1 MMDIDCGWRMTSS
14 APIGQ
19 LTRGNKMIS
28 QGVATTSSNLDKK
41 PEERANGIDVTDVE
55 VRFANGYFGL
65 KKTSLIIEPG
75 SFCTLLGP
83 SGSGKTTLLR
93 TIAGLLTPNSGSIA
107 IGAKDVTRLPV
118 QARNIGFVF
127 QNYAL
132 FPHMN
137 VAQNIEYPLKLH
149 KWSQADRQRRVK
161 EILDLIELPHAAD
174 RAVGELSGGQQQ
186 RVAIG
191 RALVYRPALL
201 LLDEPMGALDRRLR
215 QQLGADLREIQQ
227 RTGITTVY
235 VTHDQEEAFI
245 LSDMVAIMDGGE
257 ILQYDTPAELYF
269 RPNSRFAARF
279 LGEANLID
287 VLSLERGADGR
298 TLVRTS
304 LGSVSLSL
312 PRSILK
318 QNSSLSMVL
327 RPEDI
332 ILLSSNTVDET
343 HAPPVKVH
351 IEKELFL
358 GSRCIVTVSDQS
370 GATYLVECAKSQIPT
385 SGGEIWLTWKVS
397 STVLVDH

>member
-1 MMDIDCGWRMTSS
+1 M
-14 APIGQ
+14 IGQ
-19 LTRGNKMIS
+19 D
-28 QGVATTSSNLDKK
+28 VATTSSNSEKTQ
-41 PEERANGIDVTDVE
+41 EARANGIDVRDVE

-65 KKTSLIIEPG
+65 QRTSLVIEPG

-93 TIAGLLTPNSGSIA
+93 TIAGLLTPSSGAIA
-107 IGAKDVTRLPV
+107 IGEKDVTRLPV

-132 FPHMN
+132 FPHMS

-149 KWSQADRQRRVK
+149 KWTQADRQRRVQ
-161 EILDLIELPHAAD
+161 EVLELIELPLAGD

-191 RALVYRPALL
+191 RALVYRPGLL

-245 LSDMVAIMDGGE
+245 LSDKVAIMDGGE

-269 RPNSRFAARF
+269 RPNSRFVARF

-287 VLSLERGADGR
+287 VLGFDRGTDAA

-312 PRSILK
+312 PPSILRHD
-318 QNSSLSMVL
+318 SSLSIVL
-327 RPEDI
+327 RPEDM
-332 ILLSSNTVDET
+332 ILLNSDNADQKYA
-343 HAPPVKVH
+343 APIRVH
-351 IEKELFL
+351 IEKVLFL

-370 GATYLVECAKSQIPT
+370 GGTLLVECSKAQVPA
-385 SGGEIWLTWKVS
+385 SGGQVWLTWNLAS
-397 STVLVDH
+397 AVLVDR

>member
-1 MMDIDCGWRMTSS
+1 
-14 APIGQ
+14 
-19 LTRGNKMIS
+19 MIR
-28 QGVATTSSNLDKK
+28 QDVAATSSNL
-41 PEERANGIDVTDVE
+41 ERSQEGRANGIDVKGVE
-55 VRFANGYFGL
+55 VQFANGYFGL
-65 KKTSLIIEPG
+65 KKTSLVIEPG

-93 TIAGLLTPNSGSIA
+93 TIAGLLTPSSGAIA
-107 IGAKDVTRLPV
+107 IGTKDVTRLPV

-132 FPHMN
+132 FPHMT

-149 KWSQADRQRRVK
+149 KWTQAERLARVQ
-161 EILDLIELPHAAD
+161 EILELIELPHAGD

-245 LSDMVAIMDGGE
+245 LSDKVAIMDGGE

-269 RPNSRFAARF
+269 RPHSRFVARF
-279 LGEANLID
+279 LGEANLVE
-287 VLSLERGADGR
+287 VLSLDRGVDA
-298 TLVRTS
+298 TALVRTS
-304 LGSVSLSL
+304 LGSISLAL
-312 PRSILK
+312 PRSALRHG
-318 QNSSLSMVL
+318 SSLSMVL
-327 RPEDI
+327 RPEDM
-332 ILLSSNTVDET
+332 ILLDSNAPDNK
-343 HAPPVKVH
+343 HAPPIRVH
-351 IEKELFL
+351 IEKVLFL

-370 GATYLVECAKSQIPT
+370 GGTLLVECSKSQIPP
-385 SGGEIWLTWKVS
+385 SGGEVWLTWNLA
-397 STVLVDH
+397 STVLVDR

>member
-1 MMDIDCGWRMTSS
+1 
-14 APIGQ
+14 
-19 LTRGNKMIS
+19 MIS
-28 QGVATTSSNLDKK
+28 QDATTTKSRSEKN
-41 PEERANGIDVTDVE
+41 EAERANGIEVRDVE
-55 VRFANGYFGL
+55 IRFANGYFGL
-65 KKTSLIIEPG
+65 KKTALSIEPG

-93 TIAGLLTPNSGSIA
+93 TIAGLLTPSSGVIM

-132 FPHMN
+132 FPHMT

-149 KWSQADRQRRVK
+149 KWPQTDRRRRVH
-161 EILDLIELPHAAD
+161 EILELIELPNAGD

-227 RTGITTVY
+227 RTGITAVY

-245 LSDMVAIMDGGE
+245 LSDKVAIMDGGE
-257 ILQYDTPAELYF
+257 ILQYDTPSELYF
-269 RPNSRFAARF
+269 RPKSRFVARF

-287 VLSLERGADGR
+287 VTSLEQGGDGR
-298 TLVRTS
+298 TLIRT
-304 LGSVSLSL
+304 GRATFSL
-312 PRSILK
+312 PLPRAILK
-318 QNSSLSMVL
+318 QHSSLSIVL
-327 RPEDI
+327 RPEDL
-332 ILLSSNTVDET
+332 ILLGSDTVDEMQ
-343 HAPPVKVH
+343 APAIPVR

-358 GSRCIVTVSDQS
+358 GSRCIVTVSDNS
-370 GATYLVECAKSQIPT
+370 GATYLVECSKSQIPA
-385 SGGEIWLTWKVS
+385 SGAEVWLTWNPAS
-397 STVLVDH
+397 MVLVDH